1 MLAILLAHAVAALLA
16 PLVVRRLGRNG
27 FFPLAIVPLAGLG
40 WVIDKWGTVES
51 LHITWVPGLSMD
63 IDFRFDALS
72 AIMAVLVLG
81 VGTLILIY
89 CARYFNDDEPRLGIF
104 AAEMVAFAG
113 AMFGLV
119 TSDNMLLL
127 YVFWELT
134 TVLSFLLV
142 GHYAERATSRRA
154 ATQALLVTTAGGLAM
169 LVGMIILLAWSA
181 MFSSAIGWLAS
192 LHPVIALLL
201 FFRTMAVIRQT
212 VELSKLDH

>member
-1 MLAILLAHAVAALLA
+1 
-16 PLVVRRLGRNG
+16 
-27 FFPLAIVPLAGLG
+27 
-40 WVIDKWGTVES
+40 
-51 LHITWVPGLSMD
+51 MD

-81 VGTLILIY
+81 VGTLILVY
-89 CARYFNDDEPRLGIF
+89 CARYFTDDDLDSVSSPPRWSPSR
-104 AAEMVAFAG
+104 VPCS
-113 AMFGLV
+113 GLV

-169 LVGMIILLAWSA
+169 LVGMIILGQVGGSYNLSELVANA
-181 MFSSAIGWLAS
+181 DGVAPVRRDRPDPDRCALQIGNRAPALLAS
-192 LHPVIALLL
+192 PVQWPRQPLS
-201 FFRTMAVIRQT
+201 AVIFTLLQWSRPVST
-212 VELSKLDH
+212 SSRAWLPGTPIRRRGASPSSVWVCCR

>member
-1 MLAILLAHAVAALLA
+1 MPFARYLACPCRCRPLGSACGAQVRAKRLL
-16 PLVVRRLGRNG
+16 PPRDS
-27 FFPLAIVPLAGLG
+27 PLAGLG

-154 ATQALLVTTAGGLAM
+154 ATRHC
-169 LVGMIILLAWSA
+169 S
-181 MFSSAIGWLAS
+181 
-192 LHPVIALLL
+192 
-201 FFRTMAVIRQT
+201 
-212 VELSKLDH
+212 